1 MRAYDVKKREVKK
14 PGQNFCIITTK
25 TIRPSDK
32 IKAFI
37 RDFGICKKRFS
48 YFITQSV
55 FEQRQKPNQRQPD
68 KAPKLSWLNNK

>member
-37 RDFGICKKRFS
+37 RDFGICKKTLQL
-48 YFITQSV
+48 FIT
-55 FEQRQKPNQRQPD
+55 
-68 KAPKLSWLNNK
+68 LCLNNDKNQTNDNLTRPPNSPG